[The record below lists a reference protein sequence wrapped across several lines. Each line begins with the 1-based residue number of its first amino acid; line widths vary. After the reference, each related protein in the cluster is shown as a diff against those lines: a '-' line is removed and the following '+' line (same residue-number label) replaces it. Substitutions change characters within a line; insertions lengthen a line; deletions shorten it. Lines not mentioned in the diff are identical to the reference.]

1 MGNVSFDKNMTQI
14 SFGFVHFAHFAFKYK
29 FMSNRIS
36 SLRKEY
42 MMAHLDEA
50 QVAKLPLEQFN
61 TWFAE
66 ALQSEVLEA
75 NAMMLA
81 TVNGSGQPSARI
93 VLLKDIYANGIC
105 FFSNYT
111 SRKGQELD
119 IHPKAALTFFWP
131 DLERQ
136 VRFEGTVVKISR
148 EKSEAYFAKRPRGSQ
163 IGAWTSPQS
172 EKIQSRQ
179 VIEEA
184 EQTFTN
190 QFTGEE
196 VPCPP
201 HWGGYL
207 LEINYAEF
215 WQGRASRLHDRI
227 SYQML
232 ASGEWERFRL
242 AP

>member
-1 MGNVSFDKNMTQI
+1 
-14 SFGFVHFAHFAFKYK
+14 
-29 FMSNRIS
+29 MSNRIS

-42 MMAHLDEA
+42 IMAQLDESHA
-50 QVAKLPLEQFN
+50 AKLPLEQFKS
-61 TWFAE
+61 WFAE

-75 NAMMLA
+75 NAMMLS

-93 VLLKDIYANGIC
+93 VLLKDVYTNGIC
-105 FFSNYT
+105 FYTNYT
-111 SRKGQELD
+111 SRKGQELEA
-119 IHPKAALTFFWP
+119 HPKAAITFFWP
-131 DLERQ
+131 ELERQ
-136 VRFEGTVVKISR
+136 VRFEGTVVKVSR
-148 EKSEAYFAKRPRGSQ
+148 EESEAYFAQRPRGSQ

-172 EKIQSRQ
+172 TKIQSRHELE
-179 VIEEA
+179 VA
-184 EQTFTN
+184 EQSFTN
-190 QFTGEE
+190 KFNGVD

-232 ASGEWERFRL
+232 ESGEWERFRL